1 MTHTLFRSARYLSL
15 AQHTHALLLS
25 FSVCLI
31 ALIVLTLTLARQ
43 RQKATKRSCVATVR
57 WSSRLQNE
65 DNGCV
70 RFKTRQ
76 PNVPCMHLK
85 VHGPNHREGFSR
97 VLPEGIRATSFI
109 LINDMKLVTVL
120 ATAAGSKN
128 RSPWRMRKTWW
139 FWRAPV
145 FCRSD
150 MIDSFAKSPSDPRHA
165 RSKKMC
171 SGNLKESA
179 RMKWN
184 HFDWKVPRLYFY
196 FDHLITSTLG
206 FNGSARF
213 LSCDRI

>member
-15 AQHTHALLLS
+15 AQHTHALVLS

-31 ALIVLTLTLARQ
+31 ALIVRTLTLARQ

-109 LINDMKLVTVL
+109 LINDMKLVTVF

-150 MIDSFAKSPSDPRHA
+150 MIDSFAKSPSDRRHA
-165 RSKKMC
+165 RSRKDVFRQPERKHTAEME
-171 SGNLKESA
+171 SFRLKSPAIVFLLWPPNYLHIRFQWISA
-179 RMKWN
+179 FSELW
-184 HFDWKVPRLYFY
+184 
-196 FDHLITSTLG
+196 
-206 FNGSARF
+206 
-213 LSCDRI
+213 